1 MTPIEELMA
10 ELTDLRIRFERLQ
23 EQQKTKAP
31 CPLEEGK
38 DVWVDLITHR
48 AQKYFSRGVYGYV
61 SVKANS
67 HVSDA
72 YSVNIEIPWGSKS
85 MAVQKAKD
93 IIGSA
98 SD

>member
-1 MTPIEELMA
+1 MTTLDELAA
-10 ELTDLRIRFERLQ
+10 EARNLLTRIERLQ
-23 EQQKTKAP
+23 EEKTKAP

-38 DVWVDLITHR
+38 DVRVNNVSTKA
-48 AQKYFSRGVYGYV
+48 AQFFSVGVYGYV

-72 YSVNIEIPWGSKS
+72 YSVNIEIPWGYDKS
-85 MAVQKAKD
+85 ITLMKARQ